1 MIALI
6 LSFKVDGVL
15 VSDQKPARYDN
26 FRGKAE
32 DLITSPAR
40 VQKLIGQA
48 TRKLAHRGEEGFTD
62 AKNDLQTA
70 IALVKAWFAGE
81 YREVNQST
89 LIAIVAAILYFVVPL
104 DVIPDFI
111 FGWGFVDD
119 IAVIG
124 YVFGQIKDEITA
136 FREWH
141 ESQGLTEET
150 DFR

>member
-1 MIALI
+1 M
-6 LSFKVDGVL
+6 
-15 VSDQKPARYDN
+15 SDQKPARYDN
-26 FRGKAE
+26 FRIKAE

-48 TRKLAHRGEEGFTD
+48 TRKLANRGEAGFSE
-62 AKNDLQTA
+62 AKSDLQTA
-70 IALVKAWFAGE
+70 IALVKAWIAGE

-111 FGWGFVDD
+111 LGWGFVDD

-141 ESQGLTEET
+141 ESRDATEET